1 MQQATAWLPQMVRA
15 FPYIQAQT
23 LHAPEL
29 RVIAADAGYYTL
41 SAFCFAIGV
50 LWIYY
55 FTPEMAA
62 LEELPTSGD
71 ESAWRVRKASDGPT
85 RANKTANKKG

>member
-1 MQQATAWLPQMVRA
+1 MQQDTAWLPQMVRA
-15 FPYIQAQT
+15 FPYIQAQI

-29 RVIAADAGYYTL
+29 RAIAADAGYYTL

-55 FTPEMAA
+55 FTPE
-62 LEELPTSGD
+62 SGD